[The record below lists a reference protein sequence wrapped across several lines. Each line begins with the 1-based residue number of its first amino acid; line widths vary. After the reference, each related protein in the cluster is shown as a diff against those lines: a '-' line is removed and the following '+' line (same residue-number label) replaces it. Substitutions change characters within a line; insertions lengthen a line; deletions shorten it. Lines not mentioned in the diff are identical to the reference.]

1 MPGGQLDFAADDR
14 RLLPGDARGAAFD
27 GDFRARRPE
36 RDAFEGDDPYA
47 LPGRRSSFADAG
59 PGTAGAEFSS
69 ARVERALAAADR
81 APRSGA
87 TTPAVAPMIDAPDEA
102 VAGAAFDPLT
112 LLRNDPAPGT
122 GGDDISSAPSR
133 STRLH
138 PLFMRGMGRSDQG
151 PRLGERPRRHI
162 GDGLASPDPMTVAA
176 GRASQRLADSDLD
189 FLGMSAP
196 PEGQSTPDPQARL
209 LREQARIPM
218 YQARP
223 SFDDRDIT
231 ESDAAHP
238 LFAAHEESPST
249 YGAPAMHPA
258 PASADLYE
266 VPGRRASFLD
276 NQSRAGSKGS
286 PAPATRPP
294 APATQARPGE
304 GRAMSMSSD
313 DDFDPEWM
321 NGKIPDSYYD
331 SLGLPLGGHYMDT
344 RRHQE
349 WNRRAAARP
358 KPQPK
363 RAWWKKLGSFLT
375 GRGWR

>member
-1 MPGGQLDFAADDR
+1 MPGGLLDFAADDR
-14 RLLPGDARGAAFD
+14 RLLPGDARGATSD

-36 RDAFEGDDPYA
+36 RDAVGGDDPYA
-47 LPGRRSSFADAG
+47 LGGRRSSFAEAG
-59 PGTAGAEFSS
+59 PGATGPGADFSS
-69 ARVERALAAADR
+69 ARVERALAALDR

-87 TTPAVAPMIDAPDEA
+87 TTPAVAPMSDAPEAA

-112 LLRNDPAPGT
+112 LLGNDPASGI
-122 GGDDISSAPSR
+122 GGNDIASAPSR
-133 STRLH
+133 SARLH

-151 PRLGERPRRHI
+151 PRLGERPRRHF
-162 GDGLASPDPMTVAA
+162 GDGLASPDPMTVAE
-176 GRASQRLADSDLD
+176 GRASQQLADSDID
-189 FLGMSAP
+189 FVGMNAS
-196 PEGQSTPDPQARL
+196 PEAQSTPDPQARL

-218 YQARP
+218 YQDRP

-249 YGAPAMHPA
+249 YGAPAMQPA

-276 NQSRAGSKGS
+276 DQRGAVSQGSA
-286 PAPATRPP
+286 APA
-294 APATQARPGE
+294 QAKPGA

-344 RRHQE
+344 RRYQE

-358 KPQPK
+358 NPQPK
-363 RAWWKKLGSFLT
+363 RAWWRKLGSFLT